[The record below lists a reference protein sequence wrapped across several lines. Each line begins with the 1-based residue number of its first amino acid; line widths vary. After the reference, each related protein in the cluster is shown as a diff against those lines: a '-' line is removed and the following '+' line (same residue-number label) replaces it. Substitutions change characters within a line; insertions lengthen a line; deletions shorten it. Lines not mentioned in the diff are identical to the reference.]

1 MTEQING
8 IHAVH
13 RAVAV
18 DVGGLRNGIICRHDA
33 VAEQID
39 RVRAVFR
46 AVAVHIAAKET
57 NFSAK
62 IAIAVRFAVIFV
74 RELCRVICFI
84 RFKNKSNWVQIRP
97 SFSPLWLCQI
107 VALAHENLTK
117 IVRHGTI

>member
-8 IHAVH
+8 IRAVH
-13 RAVAV
+13 
-18 DVGGLRNGIICRHDA
+18 
-33 VAEQID
+33 
-39 RVRAVFR
+39 R

-74 RELCRVICFI
+74 REFCRVIGFI

-107 VALAHENLTK
+107 VAFPDQHLAK

>member
-1 MTEQING
+1 M
-8 IHAVH
+8 
-13 RAVAV
+13 
-18 DVGGLRNGIICRHDA
+18 
-33 VAEQID
+33 AEQID
-39 RVRAVFR
+39 LVRAVFR

-57 NFSAK
+57 HVTAK

-74 RELCRVICFI
+74 RELCRVIGFI

-117 IVRHGTI
+117 IVRHGAI

>member
-8 IHAVH
+8 IRAVH
-13 RAVAV
+13 
-18 DVGGLRNGIICRHDA
+18 
-33 VAEQID
+33 
-39 RVRAVFR
+39 R

-74 RELCRVICFI
+74 REFCRVIGFI
-84 RFKNKSNWVQIRP
+84 RFKNKSNWVQILP

-117 IVRHGTI
+117 IVRHGTVENHRDPMPFIHMISG

>member
-8 IHAVH
+8 I
-13 RAVAV
+13 
-18 DVGGLRNGIICRHDA
+18 
-33 VAEQID
+33 
-39 RVRAVFR
+39 RAVFR
-46 AVAVHIAAKET
+46 AVTVHIAAKET
-57 NFSAK
+57 HVTAK

-107 VALAHENLTK
+107 VALAPENLTK
-117 IVRHGTI
+117 IVRHGAI